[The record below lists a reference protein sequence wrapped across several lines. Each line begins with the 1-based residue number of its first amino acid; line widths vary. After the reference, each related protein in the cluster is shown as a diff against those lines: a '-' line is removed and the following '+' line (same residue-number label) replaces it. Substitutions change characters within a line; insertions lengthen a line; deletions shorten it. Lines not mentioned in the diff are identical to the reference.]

1 MSIFS
6 RKKFDKIKREEVV
19 EAIIG
24 LEKQE
29 EDIIASFDESK
40 KKIGELVAKGKRETD
55 RNMQVA
61 YAKKIESIQR
71 ENASASKRWQFVNSN
86 LSAMYALKSA
96 MDDREFI
103 ANNSK
108 ISLND
113 MLTNPKE
120 LEKFLSK
127 TNVKK
132 MQHEDKLAG
141 SLGVIDTVNESY
153 VENEKVYGVSDN
165 MQNILAMFEADKTN
179 EDNMAFA
186 ENNKIDE
193 AKEDPISE

>member
-1 MSIFS
+1 
-6 RKKFDKIKREEVV
+6 
-19 EAIIG
+19 
-24 LEKQE
+24 
-29 EDIIASFDESK
+29 
-40 KKIGELVAKGKRETD
+40 
-55 RNMQVA
+55 
-61 YAKKIESIQR
+61 
-71 ENASASKRWQFVNSN
+71 
-86 LSAMYALKSA
+86 